1 MNTVIKKEELVK
13 NSNQP
18 QNGKSKMMGIPSK
31 PNKHLKTLLNG
42 LYDEFGESDVNK
54 QIELDGLPI
63 FIQRVLLGY
72 MSSGSLIQQI
82 VNRYGF
88 EEVQNDLEWLKKL
101 EFEHTFKKDGIE
113 FNNTQTIKRYE

>member
-1 MNTVIKKEELVK
+1 MNNTIKKEELVK
-13 NSNQP
+13 NSNQT

-72 MSSGSLIQQI
+72 MSSGSLIRQI

-88 EEVQNDLEWLKKL
+88 EEVQNDLEWLKEL
-101 EFEHTFKKDGIE
+101 EFEHTFKKDGIK
-113 FNNTQTIKRYE
+113 FNNTQTIKN